1 MGEVIWL
8 EVLGRHREV
17 VSRHRVGGA
26 PFAIGRGYDNDLVL
40 DDPAVAPRHVVI
52 ARDATG
58 GEWVAEDQGSLN
70 GIFVEGDRAP
80 ATRVRLARDTV
91 LRLGRTL
98 VRVRDAAYPVAPE
111 RRLEPQARRPAL
123 LPALAAAALAAVLA
137 EQWAGETAPSE
148 GSKWLLAVLGST
160 LLVASW
166 SGAWALASRL
176 FAGHALYPR
185 HLAVA
190 LAGFLALYL
199 ADDGWA
205 LAAYALRVPMP
216 ATAVAALQWALF
228 GALCYAHLRVIG
240 PGHLRVK
247 AASGIAVALAAFGL
261 QFMGSREMER
271 YAGAEAPVPRLFPP
285 ALRVVPGIDE
295 EAFFARVGE
304 RREALDRARQEEVAP
319 GLFGGLAEDD
329 ER

>member
-1 MGEVIWL
+1 MIWL

-17 VSRHRVGGA
+17 VSRHRLGGS

-52 ARDATG
+52 ARDGAG
-58 GEWVAEDQGSLN
+58 GEWAAEDQGSLN
-70 GIFVEGDRAP
+70 GVFVEGAP
-80 ATRVRLARDTV
+80 APARRVALARDTV

-123 LPALAAAALAAVLA
+123 LPVLAAAVLAAVLA
-137 EQWAGETAPSE
+137 GQWAGDTAPSE
-148 GSKWLLAVLGST
+148 GPQWLLAVLGSA

-166 SGAWALASRL
+166 SGGWALVSRL

-190 LAGFLALYL
+190 LAGFLVLFL
-199 ADDGWA
+199 ADDGWSF
-205 LAAYALRVPMP
+205 LAYSLRLPMP
-216 ATAVAALQWALF
+216 PTAVSALQWSLF
-228 GALCYAHLRVIG
+228 GALCFAHLRVVG

-247 AASGIAVALAAFGL
+247 AASGLAIALAAFGL
-261 QFMGSREMER
+261 QFMGNREMER
-271 YAGAEAPVPRLFPP
+271 YAGAEAQVPRLFPP
-285 ALRVVPGIDE
+285 ALRLVPGIDE
-295 EAFFARVGE
+295 DAFFARIAE
-304 RREALDRARQEEVAP
+304 RRDELDEARGEEVAP
-319 GLFGGLAEDD
+319 GMFGGLGGDD
-329 ER
+329 EP